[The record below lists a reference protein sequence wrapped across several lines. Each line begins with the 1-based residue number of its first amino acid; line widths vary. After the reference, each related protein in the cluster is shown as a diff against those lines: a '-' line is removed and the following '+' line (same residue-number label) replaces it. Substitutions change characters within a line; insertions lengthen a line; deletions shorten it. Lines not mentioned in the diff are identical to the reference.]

1 MPSAMCSPRAK
12 FFNPQ
17 KVFFCFLK
25 KWGLKTLLERVGG
38 GGKLQCGHML
48 KLNRNWRVCPKSG
61 LVTRTRRLCLRISAG
76 SRIFGLN
83 EFSFAEHWNGSRA
96 THAFSNVRPGPHMP
110 SAMCSARAKFFNP
123 QKAFVCF
130 LKKWGLKTL
139 LYGCSFRRE
148 QFDRRACPYVEVE
161 PKLKG
166 LSQERSCHKWL
177 RILR

>member
-1 MPSAMCSPRAK
+1 MSQEQGVSACGFRR
-12 FFNPQ
+12 
-17 KVFFCFLK
+17 VLGFLA
-25 KWGLKTLLERVGG
+25 LMNLAS
-38 GGKLQCGHML
+38 
-48 KLNRNWRVCPKSG
+48 RNIE
-61 LVTRTRRLCLRISAG
+61 TA
-76 SRIFGLN
+76 
-83 EFSFAEHWNGSRA
+83 A
-96 THAFSNVRPGPHMP
+96 GPHMP

-166 LSQERSCHKWL
+166 LSQERSCHKNLEL
-177 RILR
+177 RRACPKSGHVPIMLKGMSPERGCPKNVEGHVPRAVLSQELGT